1 MGVINFNGVPTD
13 SKRFS
18 APILVEQPP
27 SYAFPSRDTTFTHVP
42 GRDGDIFVDNGS
54 YNNVKRSYALAIG
67 SESIDYSRLAYE
79 LSDWLHSAKGYAK
92 LTDTYD
98 PDHYCMA
105 AFVDEGTIANIL
117 NNAGRL
123 TVSFNCKPQR
133 YLVTG
138 DDTIELNTSGSAIYN
153 PTMFEARP
161 LIKVYGT
168 FTSNATITLHNI
180 LSEDIPTPEL
190 LELEDQVIT
199 ISKCT
204 DYVIIDS
211 ELMDCYRIDNPQ
223 TPSQRSI
230 YNANG
235 DVSFSGYSFPVIRKG
250 RTQITWTSPITKLE
264 VIPRWWTI

>member
-1 MGVINFNGVPTD
+1 MGVINFNGVSTN

-27 SYAFPSRDTTFTHVP
+27 NYSFPSRDASFTHVP
-42 GRDGDIFVDNGS
+42 GRDGDVFVDNGS
-54 YNNVKRSYALAIG
+54 YNNVKRTYALAIG
-67 SESIDYSRLAYE
+67 SEFIDYSRLAYE

-105 AFVDEGTIANIL
+105 AFIDEGTITNIL
-117 NNAGRL
+117 NNAGRIS
-123 TVSFNCKPQR
+123 VSFNCKPQR
-133 YLVTG
+133 YLVAG
-138 DDTIELNTSGSAIYN
+138 DDVIELIASGSAIYN
-153 PTMFEARP
+153 PTMFESKP

-168 FTSNATITLHNI
+168 FTSDATITLHN
-180 LSEDIPTPEL
+180 LLNEDED
-190 LELEDQVIT
+190 DQVIT
-199 ISKCT
+199 ISACT

-223 TPSQRSI
+223 SPSNRSI

-250 RTQITWTSPITKLE
+250 KTQITWTSPITKLE